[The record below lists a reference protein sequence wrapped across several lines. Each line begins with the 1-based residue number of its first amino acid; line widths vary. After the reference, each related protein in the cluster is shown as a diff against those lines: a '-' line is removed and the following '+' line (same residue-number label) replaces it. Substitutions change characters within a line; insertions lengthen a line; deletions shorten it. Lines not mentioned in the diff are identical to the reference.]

1 MNKKTNLL
9 WNFKSQKT
17 LKRQNAKVDMEQYSH
32 FVRQK
37 IHVKAYE
44 VKYFHSGVAIELTE
58 GIRAC
63 VVTNDLFSY

>member
-1 MNKKTNLL
+1 
-9 WNFKSQKT
+9 
-17 LKRQNAKVDMEQYSH
+17 MEQYSH

-44 VKYFHSGVAIELTE
+44 VKYFHSGVAVELTE